1 MQDKENILKDLDY
14 LKVIG
19 ILLVVIGHC
28 TSIYP
33 GGWVFKSPVRAPIYG
48 VIASYVYTF
57 HVPMLVFVSGAI
69 YYYCRKNK
77 EKYKSL
83 IGLAVNKFKRL
94 IIPFLAIGLF
104 YSIPIK
110 CLIGNIEK
118 GTLLNSIRDFL
129 VGLNTGH
136 LWYLLMLFDI
146 FILFYLYE
154 KFIINKKYSVSLNII
169 VFTLLYIFSGIFT
182 GLFLIN
188 RAIQYSIFFYLGYEF
203 FRSKDKVYSKIGSI
217 KTSVIIML
225 IPLLIII
232 SLILILVSKIQIN
245 NAVLNRVFSLINV
258 VIAVIGI
265 TETFLFVYFINN
277 KMKKEKLKD
286 SIDKFI
292 NYFSKYSFNIYLLHE
307 PLIFIVLSYI
317 AAKNI
322 NSTILVLLCFI
333 ISIVIPIALY
343 KAYEL
348 MKSVTKLNENIFTS

>member
-1 MQDKENILKDLDY
+1 M
-14 LKVIG
+14 
-19 ILLVVIGHC
+19 
-28 TSIYP
+28 
-33 GGWVFKSPVRAPIYG
+33 FKSPVSSPIYG
-48 VIASYVYTF
+48 LIASYVYTF
-57 HVPMLVFVSGAI
+57 HVPMLVFVSGAV

-83 IGLAVNKFKRL
+83 GGLAVNKFKRL

-110 CLIGNIEK
+110 YLIGNIEK
-118 GTLLNSIRDFL
+118 GTLINSIKNFL
-129 VGLNTGH
+129 LGLSTGH

-169 VFTLLYIFSGIFT
+169 IFTLLYIFSGIFT

-245 NAVLNRVFSLINV
+245 NAILNRVFSLINV

-265 TETFLFVYFINN
+265 TETFLFVYLINN

-307 PLIFIVLSYI
+307 PLIFNVLFCL
-317 AAKNI
+317 I
-322 NSTILVLLCFI
+322 NLLHTK
-333 ISIVIPIALY
+333 SHPIFDIN
-343 KAYEL
+343 
-348 MKSVTKLNENIFTS
+348 KSH